1 MTVVLW
7 ILAIA
12 LIVIGVI
19 GTVLPILPGTIL
31 IFAGILLAGWAD
43 DFTRVSPWL
52 VGVTAVLTVVSIVAD
67 YLAAVLGAR
76 RLGASRE
83 AILGAAVG
91 TILGVLTGFWGLV
104 FMPLLGAAVGELIAL
119 SGLRRA
125 GQVALGTWI
134 GLMIGMAVKIAIAFA
149 MIGLFVAAL
158 LR

>member
-67 YLAAVLGAR
+67 YLAAMLGAR

>member
-7 ILAIA
+7 MLAIA

-19 GTVLPILPGTIL
+19 GTVLPILPGTVL
-31 IFAGILLAGWAD
+31 IFAGIVLAGWAD

-52 VGVTAVLTVVSIVAD
+52 VGVTAVLALVSVVAD

-83 AILGAAVG
+83 ALLGAAIG
-91 TILGVLTGFWGLV
+91 TVLGVLTGFWGLV

-119 SGLRRA
+119 SGWRRA

-134 GLMIGMAVKIAIAFA
+134 GLMIGMAVKIATAFA

-158 LR
+158 MR

>member
-7 ILAIA
+7 MLAIA

-19 GTVLPILPGTIL
+19 GTVLPILPGTVL
-31 IFAGILLAGWAD
+31 IFAGIVLAGWAD

-52 VGVTAVLTVVSIVAD
+52 VGVTAVLALISVVAD

-83 AILGAAVG
+83 ALLGAAIG
-91 TILGVLTGFWGLV
+91 TVLGVLTGFWGLV

-119 SGLRRA
+119 SGWRRA

-134 GLMIGMAVKIAIAFA
+134 GLMIGMAVKIATAFA

-158 LR
+158 MR